1 MPWNDNSG
9 GGGPWGSGGGGGN
22 NNNPWGSGP
31 RRPGG
36 GGPGGPGNE
45 PDLEELIRRLQ
56 RKLNGLFGGRGGGGG
71 GGSGSG
77 GGKNAGGLI
86 GIALVVAGVAWLVWP
101 GNFYY
106 IVGADQAG
114 VVLRFGEYDRTTGS
128 GPHPKL
134 PYPVETVMLPEVTTT
149 NSVSV
154 GATDAESLMI
164 TQDENIVDVDFVVQW
179 RVDLSYAEGVRDF
192 LFNVRDPQGTVKA
205 VAESAM
211 REVVGTSDLIP
222 IITTGRAEA
231 ATRAREIIQETLT
244 SYEAGIQILEIQLS
258 ESSAP
263 AAVIDAFRDVDRARQ
278 DAERIQLEARRDA
291 NQVVPEARGEAVRLL
306 EEARGYREQVVAQAE
321 GEAARFN
328 AIYQEYAQAPD
339 VTRRRMFLET
349 MERVLGRSELIILDQ
364 NGGGQGAVP
373 YLPLDQLGR
382 NRGARSEA
390 AGSGQGGAG
399 MRSDTTRPNQGGN

>member
-9 GGGPWGSGGGGGN
+9 GGGPWGSGGGGN

-36 GGPGGPGNE
+36 GQGGPGNE
-45 PDLEELIRRLQ
+45 PDLEQLIKRLQ
-56 RKLNGLFGGRGGGGG
+56 DWLNGVFGGKRGGGSGGGGG
-71 GGSGSG
+71 K
-77 GGKNAGGLI
+77 GGKGAGGLI
-86 GIALVVAGVAWLVWP
+86 GLLLIVAGVAWLLWP

-114 VVLRFGEYDRTTGS
+114 VVLRFGEYDRTRGS
-128 GPHPKL
+128 GPHVKL

-179 RVDLSYAEGVRDF
+179 RVDLSYSEGVRDF
-192 LFNVRDPQGTVKA
+192 LFNVRDPEGTVKA

-231 ATRAREIIQETLT
+231 ATRAREIIQETLN
-244 SYEAGIQILEIQLS
+244 SYQAGIQILEVQLS

-306 EEARGYREQVVAQAE
+306 EEARGYREQVVAQAQ
-321 GEAARFN
+321 GEASRFN

-364 NGGGQGAVP
+364 NGNGQGAVP
-373 YLPLDQLGR
+373 YLPLNELGR

-390 AGSGQGGAG
+390 PGFGQGGAG

>member
-9 GGGPWGSGGGGGN
+9 GGGGPWGSGGGGN

-36 GGPGGPGNE
+36 GGQGGPGNE

-56 RKLNGLFGGRGGGGG
+56 RKLNGMFGGRGGG

-77 GGKNAGGLI
+77 GGKGSGGLI
-86 GIALVVAGVAWLVWP
+86 GLVLLIAGVAWLVWP

-114 VVLRFGEYDRTTGS
+114 VVLRFGEYARTTGS

-149 NSVSV
+149 NSVQV

-164 TQDENIVDVDFVVQW
+164 TRDENIVDVDFVVQW
-179 RVDLSYAEGVRDF
+179 RVDLSYPEGVRDF
-192 LFNVRDPQGTVKA
+192 LFNVRDPEGTVKA

-211 REVVGTSDLIP
+211 REVVGTSELIP

-231 ATRAREIIQETLT
+231 ANRAREIIQETLN
-244 SYEAGIQILEIQLS
+244 SYQAGIRILEVQLS

-278 DAERIQLEARRDA
+278 DAERVQLEARREA
-291 NQVVPEARGEAVRLL
+291 NRVVPEARGDAARLL
-306 EEARGYREQVVAQAE
+306 EEARGYRDQVVAQAE

-328 AIYQEYAQAPD
+328 SIYQEYAQAPD

-364 NGGGQGAVP
+364 NGEGQGAVP

-390 AGSGQGGAG
+390 AGSGQGG
-399 MRSDTTRPNQGGN
+399 N

>member
-22 NNNPWGSGP
+22 NNNPWGNGP

-36 GGPGGPGNE
+36 GGGQGGGNE
-45 PDLEELIRRLQ
+45 PDLEELIRRFQ
-56 RKLNGLFGGRGGGGG
+56 RWLNGMGGKGGSG
-71 GGSGSG
+71 GGSGK
-77 GGKNAGGLI
+77 GGKGGGGLI
-86 GIALVVAGVAWLVWP
+86 GLLVLAAAVGWLVWP

-114 VVLRFGEYDRTTGS
+114 VVLRFGEYARTTTS
-128 GPHPKL
+128 GPHVKL
-134 PYPVETVMLPEVTTT
+134 PYPVETVLLPEVTTT

-231 ATRAREIIQETLT
+231 ATRARDIIQETLN
-244 SYEAGIQILEIQLS
+244 SYQAGIQILEVQLS

-328 AIYQEYAQAPD
+328 SIYQEYAQAPD

-364 NGGGQGAVP
+364 NGNGQGAVP